1 MRQFYGH
8 DNARLYLPTFMKDI
22 LSKQDV
28 INFGKKKGWWLK
40 TKNI

>member
-1 MRQFYGH
+1 MYT
-8 DNARLYLPTFMKDI
+8 LYRPTFMKDI

-40 TKNI
+40 TKSI